1 MHDDSLNSAPPVGR
15 VHAMLDM
22 PVGYYNNGK
31 GKFWLAR
38 KDIEKKSGVKWK
50 DVRRVMT
57 GLFDLAVTE
66 LNANQK
72 FTIPRLVTFTVRT
85 KPATKERRMMM
96 FGKEVNMVAEPAKQ
110 IVVAKSLLQFLVAPS
125 DAGENEDDS
134 GSSESD

>member
-85 KPATKERRMMM
+85 KPATQARKIMM
-96 FGKEVNMVAEPAKQ
+96 FGKEVNIAAKPAKK
-110 IVVAKSLLQFLVAPS
+110 IVVAKTPLEFLVDPV
-125 DAGENEDDS
+125 DASENEDAS

>member
-1 MHDDSLNSAPPVGR
+1 MDP
-15 VHAMLDM
+15 
-22 PVGYYNNGK
+22 
-31 GKFWLAR
+31 
-38 KDIEKKSGVKWK
+38 
-50 DVRRVMT
+50 RRVVT
-57 GLFDLAVTE
+57 GLFDLAVAE
-66 LNANQK
+66 MNANQK

-110 IVVAKSLLQFLVAPS
+110 IVVAKSLLQFPVAPS